1 MEALQAMLAAD
12 PANSFAR
19 YALAQEMANS
29 GMLEEA
35 VGEYETLMAANADY
49 PAAYFHGGQALE
61 KLGRIEE
68 AAAMYRRGMEAAS
81 RTGDAHTRAEL
92 EAALGMLPL

>member
-1 MEALQAMLAAD
+1 MIEAD
-12 PANSFAR
+12 PANTFAR
-19 YALAQEMANS
+19 YALAQEMANG

-35 VGEYETLMAANADY
+35 AGEYARLTEANPDY
-49 PAAYFHGGQALE
+49 PAAYFHGGQTLE
-61 KLGRIEE
+61 KLGRVEE
-68 AAAMYRRGMEAAS
+68 AAAMYRRGMEAAA